1 MAIAGVNNYNN
12 YNNAYENTYVGKTQ
26 DATKQEETKE
36 STAAGTAAE
45 KKASYEDYLRVL
57 QRNFP
62 GMQFQLGYGISAK
75 NEGNK
80 NPYMLSVDPKL
91 IEKMQNDPEAEKE
104 YMQRIRDIKAAMD
117 WTASYYKAR
126 GGTTYYEWVNN
137 YIDENG
143 KFYHSC
149 LVIHKDEVNEKLR
162 KKAEENAKKLIEKTR
177 ENTKKKKEALKES
190 MEKKAEE
197 LKETGA
203 EQNEKTKTS
212 GEKQDKTNKAVQLM
226 EEKLE
231 KSEDGTVFLYN
242 SDIETIIEAAKEK
255 EDERTVNKPTG
266 NSIIGTNLDRKI

>member
-1 MAIAGVNNYNN
+1 MAIAGVNNYNH
-12 YNNAYENTYVGKTQ
+12 YNNTYENSYSGKTQ
-26 DATKQEETKE
+26 DAAKTEGTKE

-91 IEKMQNDPEAEKE
+91 IEKMQSDPEAEKE

-162 KKAEENAKKLIEKTR
+162 KKAEENAKKLIETTR

-190 MEKKAEE
+190 MEFKAKE
-197 LKETGA
+197 LY
-203 EQNEKTKTS
+203 
-212 GEKQDKTNKAVQLM
+212 D
-226 EEKLE
+226 EEKKQEENVRMNSEKSDREKRAWQMMDDKLE
-231 KSEDGTVFLYN
+231 ESEDGKVFLYN
-242 SDIETIIEAAKEK
+242 SDVETIIEATKERV
-255 EDERTVNKPTG
+255 DEKIADKLTDK
-266 NSIIGTNLDRKI
+266 SIVGTNLDQKI

>member
-1 MAIAGVNNYNN
+1 MSVAGVNNN
-12 YNNAYENTYVGKTQ
+12 YNNTYENSYSNKRQ
-26 DATKQEETKE
+26 DAARKAETKE
-36 STAAGTAAE
+36 NTAAGTAAD
-45 KKASYEDYLRVL
+45 KKASYEDYLKVL

-91 IEKMQNDPEAEKE
+91 IEKMQSDPEAEKE

-117 WTASYYKAR
+117 WTAAYYKAR

-149 LVIHKDEVNEKLR
+149 FVIHKDEVNEKLR
-162 KKAEENAKKLIEKTR
+162 KKAEENAKKLIETTK

-190 MEKKAEE
+190 MEAKAEE
-197 LKETGA
+197 LKDTKEKETENVKMTA
-203 EQNEKTKTS
+203 EKSSKEEKAW
-212 GEKQDKTNKAVQLM
+212 QMM

-231 KSEDGTVFLYN
+231 KSEDGKVFLYN
-242 SDIETIIEAAKEK
+242 SDIETIIEAAKED
-255 EDERTVNKPTG
+255 EDTQVANKPTG
-266 NSIIGTNLDRKI
+266 KSMIGTNLDRKI

>member
-1 MAIAGVNNYNN
+1 MAVTGVNNYNN
-12 YNNAYENTYVGKTQ
+12 YNNTYENSYSGKTQ
-26 DATKQEETKE
+26 DATKQTETKE
-36 STAAGTAAE
+36 NTASGAVAD
-45 KKASYEDYLRVL
+45 KKASYEDYLKVL
-57 QRNFP
+57 QKNFP
-62 GMQFQLGYGISAK
+62 GMQFQLGHGISAK

-117 WTASYYKAR
+117 WTAAYYKAR

-162 KKAEENAKKLIEKTR
+162 KKAEENAKKLIETTR
-177 ENTKKKKEALKES
+177 ENTKKRKEALKES
-190 MEKKAEE
+190 MEKKAKE
-197 LKETGA
+197 LKETRV
-203 EQNEKTKTS
+203 EQDEKTKTS
-212 GEKQDKTNKAVQLM
+212 GEKQDKTNKAMQLM

-231 KSEDGTVFLYN
+231 KSEDGKVFLYN

-255 EDERTVNKPTG
+255 EDEQAVNKPTG
-266 NSIIGTNLDRKI
+266 KSMIGINLDQKI